1 ARKKTVAKM
10 LARALTTVAMQQQ
23 QQHLSRVSCLSPDL
37 ASSAATTAARIGRS
51 GSLDDHLAATDE
63 LKNYNQ
69 EDDDE
74 DNPDEEGEE
83 AGALKQEEDEDGAAS
98 APSHDDLLRNRL
110 RSSEPSN
117 LRRDKSELVAEAE
130 SAAAAAAAA
139 EALWRPFELVHQPL
153 QSAAAASR
161 SVANYGRGAQ
171 LPPQSAA
178 QAMLNESNSQS
189 SSSRSAARRA
199 LQQQPQQQPKQRI
212 KKPLNAFMLYMRDHR
227 AAVAAEHSLR
237 ESAEINRLLGRQWQS
252 LSRQEQAKY
261 YHLAQLEKERHCR
274 LHPNWSAKD
283 NYGCGAGVSGA
294 TSSSVGA
301 SYRRQQQQQQRS
313 NQLNLNRSIL
323 IDLDN
328 CSNKKCRAVYG
339 VQRQDLWCRPC
350 RRKKRC
356 ARFGG
361 DNKPSGVSVAM
372 ETVAV

>member
-1 ARKKTVAKM
+1 M

-23 QQHLSRVSCLSPDL
+23 QHLSRVSCLSTDL
-37 ASSAATTAARIGRS
+37 ATSAATTAARIGRS

-98 APSHDDLLRNRL
+98 APSHDDLRNRL

-117 LRRDKSELVAEAE
+117 LRQDKSELVAEAE

-139 EALWRPFELVHQPL
+139 EALWRPFELVQQPL

-189 SSSRSAARRA
+189 SSSRSAARQA
-199 LQQQPQQQPKQRI
+199 LQQQPQQQQQPKQRI

-283 NYGCGAGVSGA
+283 NYGCGAGAVLAVSA
-294 TSSSVGA
+294 LPIAVNN
-301 SYRRQQQQQQRS
+301 QQQQRS

-323 IDLDN
+323 IDFDN